1 VTSVRHGELGE
12 WPADGLE
19 RVFGCPLCGS
29 RARSSLHEGLQDHA
43 FRTAPGKWT
52 LRQCADCECAYLDP
66 RPTAATISLAYA
78 GYYTHQAVQSSSG
91 FAALRRRVA
100 EAYLNARFGTSY
112 PNAFPGGRLVAA
124 FFPRKRAYLDVIS
137 ARHLE
142 PASGENTRLLDVGC
156 GNGEFLKFA
165 GQLGWT
171 AEGIDVD
178 ASAVATARAEG
189 CNAIHGSLEEQLRS
203 LASSSAELQRET
215 GNLVTALRAPHVR
228 GRWGEITLHR
238 VVELAGLAEHCDFVE
253 QVSVEGQ
260 AGRLRPDMVVHLP
273 GGRDIVVDAKVPL
286 AAYLDAIAAPTPDE
300 RAAGFARHAT
310 QMRQHMNLLSGKA
323 YWEQFASTP
332 ELVVMFIPGES
343 FVGAAV
349 EADGA
354 LLEDGMA
361 KKVVLATP
369 TTLIALLR
377 AIAYGWRQERIA
389 ANAAEI
395 SELGK
400 QLYDRIRTLGTHF
413 EAMGGALGKAIHA
426 YNSAV
431 GSMESRVLPAARKF
445 KDLGAATG
453 GEIETLGQVDQLP
466 RQLAAPEF
474 ISSSPWTRVRT
485 SPWRSTI
492 SAPMPATWSARPAT
506 T

>member
-1 VTSVRHGELGE
+1 MFELALVGAGLALGGVVAWFIAQQALRTSVASLETLTGELRKQLSTRDLEVSDLRGTLE
-12 WPADGLE
+12 SERTQRAQAETRWEAARQNVEEQKRLLEEARERLADTFKALSADAL
-19 RVFGCPLCGS
+19 RQS
-29 RARSSLHEGLQDHA
+29 
-43 FRTAPGKWT
+43 RTAF
-52 LRQCADCECAYLDP
+52 LELADVQLGSAVKPLEDALKRYEEQVHSLE
-66 RPTAATISLAYA
+66 TA
-78 GYYTHQAVQSSSG
+78 
-91 FAALRRRVA
+91 R
-100 EAYLNARFGTSY
+100 E
-112 PNAFPGGRLVAA
+112 
-124 FFPRKRAYLDVIS
+124 RAY
-137 ARHLE
+137 
-142 PASGENTRLLDVGC
+142 
-156 GNGEFLKFA
+156 
-165 GQLGWT
+165 
-171 AEGIDVD
+171 
-178 ASAVATARAEG
+178 
-189 CNAIHGSLEEQLRS
+189 GSLEEQLRA

-260 AGRLRPDMVVHLP
+260 AGRLRPDMIVHLP

-474 ISSSPWTRVRT
+474 PQQL
-485 SPWRSTI
+485 STMERE
-492 SAPMPATWSARPAT
+492 SEAPS
-506 T
+506 